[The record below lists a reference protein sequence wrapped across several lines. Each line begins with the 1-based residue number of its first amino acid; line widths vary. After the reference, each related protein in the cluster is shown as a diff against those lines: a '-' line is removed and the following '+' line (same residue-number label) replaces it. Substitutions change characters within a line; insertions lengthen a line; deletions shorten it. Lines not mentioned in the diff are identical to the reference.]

1 MSSRTKDDTK
11 WTWSLF
17 LIAFLWTW
25 PKASFWLLSQKKIIY
40 LRVLNKSFK
49 NKQTST
55 LWWSWHFVPLVKC
68 HQSVSKNFGGQSKST
83 PERFT
88 AMQTLQKKKFMKL
101 LKDLVVLLFS
111 PILLPS
117 YFMTNSPGK
126 LSHFAPQIDGVA
138 TDKAPSFR
146 LN

>member
-1 MSSRTKDDTK
+1 
-11 WTWSLF
+11 
-17 LIAFLWTW
+17 
-25 PKASFWLLSQKKIIY
+25 
-40 LRVLNKSFK
+40 
-49 NKQTST
+49 
-55 LWWSWHFVPLVKC
+55 
-68 HQSVSKNFGGQSKST
+68 
-83 PERFT
+83 
-88 AMQTLQKKKFMKL
+88 MQTLQKKVYE
-101 LKDLVVLLFS
+101 VVEGLSSAIIEFS

>member
-1 MSSRTKDDTK
+1 
-11 WTWSLF
+11 
-17 LIAFLWTW
+17 
-25 PKASFWLLSQKKIIY
+25 
-40 LRVLNKSFK
+40 
-49 NKQTST
+49 
-55 LWWSWHFVPLVKC
+55 
-68 HQSVSKNFGGQSKST
+68 
-83 PERFT
+83 
-88 AMQTLQKKKFMKL
+88 MKL